1 MRKLKNEDLQRITIE
16 QFKKIKKT
24 PITVII
30 DNVRSGLNVGSIFRT
45 ADAFLIEKIIL
56 CGITTTPPHK
66 EIRKVALGSTNSV
79 DWEYEKDTVVAI
91 NKLKKLNYYIA
102 AVEQTDNSIKLNN
115 YQKCNKPIAI
125 IFGNEINGVSQNVI
139 DNCDSVIEI
148 PQFGTKHSLNIS
160 IACGIVVW
168 DLWKKLTTSF

>member
-91 NKLKKLNYYIA
+91 NKLKN
-102 AVEQTDNSIKLNN
+102 
-115 YQKCNKPIAI
+115 
-125 IFGNEINGVSQNVI
+125 
-139 DNCDSVIEI
+139 
-148 PQFGTKHSLNIS
+148 
-160 IACGIVVW
+160 
-168 DLWKKLTTSF
+168 LTTILLQ

>member
-1 MRKLKNEDLQRITIE
+1 M
-16 QFKKIKKT
+16 
-24 PITVII
+24 II

-91 NKLKKLNYYIA
+91 NKLKKLNYHIA

-115 YQKCNKPIAI
+115 YHPKIK
-125 IFGNEINGVSQNVI
+125 
-139 DNCDSVIEI
+139 
-148 PQFGTKHSLNIS
+148 
-160 IACGIVVW
+160 
-168 DLWKKLTTSF
+168 

>member
-1 MRKLKNEDLQRITIE
+1 MRKLKNEDLQRITTE
-16 QFKKIKKT
+16 EFKKIEKT
-24 PITVII
+24 PITIVI

-45 ADAFLIEKIIL
+45 ADAFLIERIIL

-66 EIRKVALGSTNSV
+66 EIRKVALGSTSSV
-79 DWEYEKDTVVAI
+79 CWEYEKETIDAI
-91 NKLKKLNYYIA
+91 NKLKKLNYHIA
-102 AVEQTDNSIKLNN
+102 GVEQADNSTKLNN
-115 YQKCNKPIAI
+115 YHKFKKPIAI
-125 IFGNEINGVSQNVI
+125 IFGNEINGVAQNVI

-168 DLWKKLTTSF
+168 DLWKKINS

>member
-24 PITVII
+24 SITVII

-91 NKLKKLNYYIA
+91 NKLKKLNYHIA

-115 YQKCNKPIAI
+115 YQKCNKTIAI
-125 IFGNEINGVSQNVI
+125 IFGNEINGVDQNVI

-148 PQFGTKHSLNIS
+148 PQYGTKHSLNIS

-168 DLWKKLTTSF
+168 DLWKKLTTSS